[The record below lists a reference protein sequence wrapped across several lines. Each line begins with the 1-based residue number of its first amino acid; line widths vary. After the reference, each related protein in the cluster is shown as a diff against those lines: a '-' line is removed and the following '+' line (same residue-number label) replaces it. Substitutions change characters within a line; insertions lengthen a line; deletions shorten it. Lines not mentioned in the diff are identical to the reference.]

1 MPDREFR
8 RFQHR
13 LDQSFL
19 ERFDRGG
26 KQFFNMVQ
34 VRADRTRKVG
44 WYYHDNDMTV
54 GPGLAVVVETE
65 RGTGQGIILTETEK
79 RLVSPK
85 GARKVLRPLAEQ
97 GNKWQ
102 DSRSAERQQRAR
114 TVCEQLAV
122 QMRLQLKLVD
132 VEYIPWENRSVFF
145 FSSDG
150 RIDFRDLVK
159 ELSRN
164 LRCRIEMRQIGP
176 RDETKMVG
184 GLGRCGR
191 EHCCST
197 HLTEFRSVRTKMA
210 KEQGLVVNQE
220 KITGNCRKLL
230 CCLGYER
237 ETYAALRE
245 EMPKVGSMAET
256 PDGLGRVA
264 ELHIMRQHV
273 KVRLAEGNAPRDYP
287 VDAFKPNEGEGT
299 REDVQW
305 IVKPK
310 AVVVEKSDLE
320 RSLPGLADRMP
331 EEEAP
336 RRRRRGRGRS
346 KGGSG
351 EEGKAERSGQK
362 SRPRRGEGGGG
373 RSRGQRSE
381 GGGGRSGGQR
391 TGSGTAKGGDGAV
404 RDKPAAAA
412 GTEGSGEAPKKRRR
426 RRRGR
431 GRGKSG
437 EQPKPSE

>member
-8 RFQHR
+8 RFLHR
-13 LDQSFL
+13 LDQSFI
-19 ERFDRGG
+19 ERFEKGG

-44 WYYHDNDMTV
+44 WYYHDDDQLVWLNM
-54 GPGLAVVVETE
+54 PVVVETE
-65 RGTGQGIILTETEK
+65 RGTGQGVIITPSEK

-85 GARKVLRPLAEQ
+85 GARKVLRSLVEQ
-97 GNKWQ
+97 SNKWQ
-102 DSRSAERQQRAR
+102 DSRTDERQQKAR
-114 TVCEQLAV
+114 SVCAQLAV
-122 QMRLQLKLVD
+122 QMRLQMKLID
-132 VEYIPWENRSVFF
+132 VEYVPWENRCIFF

-210 KEQGLVVNQE
+210 KDQGLVVNQE

-237 ETYAALRE
+237 ETYAALRDD
-245 EMPKVGSMAET
+245 MPKVGAIVET
-256 PDGLGRVA
+256 PEGLARVA
-264 ELHIMRQHV
+264 ELYIMRQQV
-273 KVRLAEGNAPRDYP
+273 KVRLAETNLPREFP
-287 VDAFKPNEGEGT
+287 VEAFKPNDGDGA
-299 REDVQW
+299 REDVDYV
-305 IVKPK
+305 IKLKP
-310 AVVVEKSDLE
+310 VVVEMTDLE
-320 RSLPGLADRMP
+320 RSLPGLAERMP
-331 EEEAP
+331 DSSEAP
-336 RRRRRGRGRS
+336 RRRRRSKSRPKGRG
-346 KGGSG
+346 G
-351 EEGKAERSGQK
+351 EEGKPETSEARG
-362 SRPRRGEGGGG
+362 RRG
-373 RSRGQRSE
+373 RSE
-381 GGGGRSGGQR
+381 GASSPRRNQEKQ
-391 TGSGTAKGGDGAV
+391 TAP
-404 RDKPAAAA
+404 RPAAKPGEAA
-412 GTEGSGEAPKKRRR
+412 DAPVPDGEAPKKRRR

-431 GRGKSG
+431 GRGKG
-437 EQPKPSE
+437 DEQPQSSD

>member
-13 LDQSFL
+13 LDQSFI
-19 ERFDRGG
+19 ERFEKGG

-44 WYYHDNDMTV
+44 WYYHDDDQTV
-54 GPGLAVVVETE
+54 RLNMPVVVETE
-65 RGTGQGIILTETEK
+65 RGTGQGVVITETEK

-85 GARKVLRPLAEQ
+85 GARKVLRPLEQ
-97 GNKWQ
+97 QANKWQ
-102 DSRSAERQQRAR
+102 DSRTEERQQRAR
-114 TVCEQLAV
+114 TVCAQLAG
-122 QMRLQLKLVD
+122 QLRLQMKLID
-132 VEYIPWENRSVFF
+132 VEYVPWENRCIFF

-150 RIDFRDLVK
+150 RIDFRNLVK

-210 KEQGLVVNQE
+210 KDQGLVVNQE

-237 ETYAALRE
+237 ETYATLRE
-245 EMPKVGSMAET
+245 EMPKVGSIVET
-256 PDGLGRVA
+256 PEGLARVA
-264 ELHIMRQHV
+264 ELYIMRQQV
-273 KVRLAEGNAPRDYP
+273 KVRLAETNLPREFP
-287 VDAFKPNEGEGT
+287 VESFKRNDGEGA
-299 REDVQW
+299 REDVDYV
-305 IVKPK
+305 IKVKP
-310 AVVVEKSDLE
+310 VVVELTDLE

-331 EEEAP
+331 TSDEPP
-336 RRRRRGRGRS
+336 RRRRRGKGRS
-346 KGGSG
+346 KGRSG
-351 EEGKAERSGQK
+351 GEGKPERADG
-362 SRPRRGEGGGG
+362 RPRRSRNESAAG
-373 RSRGQRSE
+373 RSDQRGRQ
-381 GGGGRSGGQR
+381 
-391 TGSGTAKGGDGAV
+391 GTPAPAAKDG
-404 RDKPAAAA
+404 AAA
-412 GTEGSGEAPKKRRR
+412 GAPGTDGQAPKKRRR

-431 GRGKSG
+431 GRAQSDG
-437 EQPKPSE
+437 PPPSSE

>member
-8 RFQHR
+8 RFKHR
-13 LDQSFL
+13 LDQTFF
-19 ERFDRGG
+19 ERFERGG

-34 VRADRTRKVG
+34 VRSDRTRKVA
-44 WYYHDNDMTV
+44 WYYHDDELPV
-54 GPGLAVVVETE
+54 GPDLAVVVETE
-65 RGTGQGIILTETEK
+65 RGTGQGVVLSATEK

-85 GARKVLRPLAEQ
+85 GARKVLRRLDDPQ
-97 GNKWQ
+97 NRWQ
-102 DSRSAERQQRAR
+102 QSRSDERQQRAR
-114 TVCEQLAV
+114 TVCEQLAA
-122 QMRLQLKLVD
+122 QMRLQMKIVD
-132 VEYIPWENRSVFF
+132 VEFVPWENRSVFF
-145 FSSDG
+145 FASDG

-245 EMPKVGSMAET
+245 DMPRVGSMVQT

-264 ELHIMRQHV
+264 ELHIMRQAV
-273 KVRLAEGNAPRDYP
+273 KIRLSEGNAPREYP
-287 VDAFKPNEGEGT
+287 VADFHANDGEGDV
-299 REDVQW
+299 REDVQYV
-305 IVKPK
+305 VKPK
-310 AVVVEKSDLE
+310 PVVVEKSDLE

-331 EEEAP
+331 ASDEAP
-336 RRRRRGRGRS
+336 RRRRRGRGR
-346 KGGSG
+346 
-351 EEGKAERSGQK
+351 GKERSNA
-362 SRPRRGEGGGG
+362 EG
-373 RSRGQRSE
+373 SS
-381 GGGGRSGGQR
+381 GRSGSSR
-391 TGSGTAKGGDGAV
+391 RKGRGDRGAGG
-404 RDKPAAAA
+404 RDKSPSGGGARAERPAAP
-412 GTEGSGEAPKKRRR
+412 SGEAGGDSPPKKRRR

-431 GRGKSG
+431 GRGKGG
-437 EQPKPSE
+437 EQPTTPSD

>member
-13 LDQSFL
+13 LDQTFL

-44 WYYHDNDMTV
+44 WYYHDDDMPV

-65 RGTGQGIILTETEK
+65 RGTGQGVILSATEK

-85 GARKVLRPLAEQ
+85 GARKVLRPLSEP

-102 DSRSAERQQRAR
+102 DSRSTERQQRAR
-114 TVCEQLAV
+114 TVCEQLAA

-132 VEYIPWENRSVFF
+132 VEYVPWENRSVFF

-237 ETYAALRE
+237 ETYAKLRE
-245 EMPKVGSMAET
+245 EMPKVGSMAMT
-256 PDGLGRVA
+256 PDGLARVA

-273 KVRLAEGNAPRDYP
+273 KVRLAENNVPKDYP
-287 VDAFKPNEGEGT
+287 VDAFKPNEDEAA
-299 REDVQW
+299 RNDVQW

-310 AVVVEKSDLE
+310 PVVVEKSDLE
-320 RSLPGLADRMP
+320 RSLPGLADRIP
-331 EEEAP
+331 EDEAP
-336 RRRRRGRGRS
+336 RRRRRGRGRG
-346 KGGSG
+346 KGGRG
-351 EEGKAERSGQK
+351 DEGKSERSSGQK
-362 SRPRRGEGGGG
+362 GRQRRGEGGSG
-373 RSRGQRSE
+373 RS
-381 GGGGRSGGQR
+381 GGGGRPGKRNEGV
-391 TGSGTAKGGDGAV
+391 GAPQQ
-404 RDKPAAAA
+404 DKPAAAA

-431 GRGKSG
+431 GRGKAG
-437 EQPKPSE
+437 EQQPKPSE